1 MNTSPPSVVH
11 PDGPEDDLDMVRNP
25 SQQLDDF
32 EGFHQDLDSIL
43 VNQEHVSRQQAPQL
57 SSTSGTPPIEKL
69 RLLANSEKPS
79 LDLEIEALRQRL
91 IEFYELTRTLMSH
104 QEDEHLPKDI
114 LSLIHDSTQPSVLN
128 KIQER
133 NELVSKLTTVQ
144 YLSQLIFST

>member
-1 MNTSPPSVVH
+1 MNTAPPSVVH
-11 PDGPEDDLDMVRNP
+11 PDGLESDLEIVKNP

-32 EGFHQDLDSIL
+32 EGLYRDFNSIL
-43 VNQEHVSRQQAPQL
+43 GQQEAVSRPAPQL

-69 RLLANSEKPS
+69 RILANSEKPS
-79 LDLEIEALRQRL
+79 LDFKVDALRQRL
-91 IEFYELTRTLMSH
+91 IEFYELTLTLMSH
-104 QEDEHLPKDI
+104 QEDDHLPKDI

-144 YLSQLIFST
+144 YLSQLILST